1 MAQQFSA
8 SDLPGQHGQQPVQ
21 NRPMVASYKKYAE
34 AQRAVDFLSDNKF
47 PVENVGIV
55 GSDLKMAETVL
66 GRLDWGRAAAG
77 GVASGAWFG
86 VFVGLL
92 LSLFAKSGTSS
103 LGLVLVGLLFGA
115 VFGLIFGVVGYAL
128 TGGRR
133 DFTSR
138 SQIVAS
144 TYDVVCSWPKLEEA
158 KAVLARL
165 DA

>member
-8 SDLPGQHGQQPVQ
+8 SDLPGQRGQQPVQ
-21 NRPMVASYKKYAE
+21 NRPMVASYKTYAE

-115 VFGLIFGVVGYAL
+115 MFGLIFGVVGYAL